1 MRVLTRGIRI
11 LILGTLFVAPLGQAF
26 EFSPTETE
34 WTSWP
39 GYCKA
44 KYAWT
49 NIGKRSRYADRVSAA
64 DRLQLEQWENVGIR
78 GLHHYCAGTALLNR
92 ARLEDDSRR
101 RDALLE
107 SAYAETRFSI
117 DGSDK
122 ESPMFPFIAVQLTT
136 VMHERGDSEPA
147 LALLEQMIVKQ
158 PQNDLLYS
166 AKAVI
171 QRKVGRL
178 EEARDTLLR
187 GSEAVDEKSA
197 EIIYNLGLVSLEL
210 GDRESAEAYAEKA
223 YAMGFPL
230 PGLRIKLR
238 RQQM

>member
-1 MRVLTRGIRI
+1 MRVLTRAIRI
-11 LILGTLFVAPLGQAF
+11 LILGTLVVAPVGHAF

-49 NIGKRSRYADRVSAA
+49 NIGKRSPYADRVSAA

-122 ESPMFPFIAVQLTT
+122 DSPMFPFIAVQLTT

-187 GSEAVDEKSA
+187 GSEAVDEQSA